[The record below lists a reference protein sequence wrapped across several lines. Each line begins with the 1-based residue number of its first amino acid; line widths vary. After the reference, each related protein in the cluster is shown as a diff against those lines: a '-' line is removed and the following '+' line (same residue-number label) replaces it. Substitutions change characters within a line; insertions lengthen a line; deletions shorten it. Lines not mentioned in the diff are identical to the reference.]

1 MYLENALQGL
11 KSCQAYNVAEFFENG
26 KFCSCEHSTFTQ
38 FAVVFF
44 LVIPVRYHKK
54 TQAKCEISLYTY
66 IAQARESPKSGS
78 APLPPHKGPY
88 LGNTLTLVIYTL
100 WDMPHRWIE
109 NLISEQSVKECL
121 QAEVPPTLKEEVECR
136 DFTEEIENSP
146 RPKKICNH
154 KEVVPTR
161 LLVSC

>member
-11 KSCQAYNVAEFFENG
+11 KSCQACNDAELFENG

-66 IAQARESPKSGS
+66 KAQPRPLPKSGS
-78 APLPPHKGPY
+78 APLPPYRGPY
-88 LGNTLTLVIYTL
+88 LGYTLTLVIYTL

-109 NLISEQSVKECL
+109 NLILEQIVKGCLAYPTIGTEKLIEYKTYL
-121 QAEVPPTLKEEVECR
+121 QALSSFDCL
-136 DFTEEIENSP
+136 DF
-146 RPKKICNH
+146 
-154 KEVVPTR
+154 
-161 LLVSC
+161 